1 MQLLYHIFII
11 YVIIHK
17 YFLFG
22 ILMKYELQSTRHAKY
37 LLHAHLVFTP
47 KFRKKIF
54 TAEHFTVMRQVFEL
68 VCNKSDARLVEFDG
82 EADHVHL
89 LVIYPPRI
97 SIATLVNTLKGVS
110 SRMLRKQFNI
120 FHQSYW
126 GNGISLWS
134 RSYFAASVG
143 GAPIEIL
150 RQYIE
155 QQKTPD

>member
-1 MQLLYHIFII
+1 
-11 YVIIHK
+11 
-17 YFLFG
+17 
-22 ILMKYELQSTRHAKY
+22 MKYELQSTRHAKY

-47 KFRKKIF
+47 KYRKKIF
-54 TAEHFTVMRQVFEL
+54 TAEHFAVMRKVFTD
-68 VCNKSDARLVEFDG
+68 VCMKSDAKLEEFDG

-89 LVIYPPRI
+89 LVLYPPRI
-97 SIATLVNTLKGVS
+97 SIAVLVNALKGVS
-110 SRMLRKQFNI
+110 SRMLRQQFNV
-120 FHQSYW
+120 FKQSYW
-126 GNGISLWS
+126 GDSVALWS

>member
-1 MQLLYHIFII
+1 
-11 YVIIHK
+11 
-17 YFLFG
+17 
-22 ILMKYELQSTRHAKY
+22 MKYELQSTRHAKY

-47 KFRKKIF
+47 KYRKKIF
-54 TAEHFTVMRQVFEL
+54 TNEHFVVMRKVFTD
-68 VCNKSDARLVEFDG
+68 VCVKSNAKLEEFDG

-89 LVIYPPRI
+89 LVLYPPRI
-97 SIATLVNTLKGVS
+97 SIAVLVNALKGVS
-110 SRMLRKQFNI
+110 SRMLRQQFDV
-120 FHQSYW
+120 FKQSYW
-126 GNGISLWS
+126 GDNVALWS